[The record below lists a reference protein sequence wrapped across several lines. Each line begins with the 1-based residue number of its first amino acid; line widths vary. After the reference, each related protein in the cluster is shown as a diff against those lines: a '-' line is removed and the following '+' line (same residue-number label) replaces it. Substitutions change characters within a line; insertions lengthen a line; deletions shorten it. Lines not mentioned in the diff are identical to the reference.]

1 MGKIIVGIVG
11 LILIL
16 ILAGKVLPDVIDTTA
31 SDDYSEPFAVTTGVD
46 VTTTNET
53 LSYDNY
59 YTDLTGLTVDSDNVA
74 DSPTVMHYY
83 EATNE
88 VGVSGLAA
96 SDTRTLT
103 IGYYRE
109 AGTQFYGFGGFMQLL
124 PFLVIVGGIVACILG
139 VYSGIKNRG

>member
-83 EATNE
+83 EDTNE